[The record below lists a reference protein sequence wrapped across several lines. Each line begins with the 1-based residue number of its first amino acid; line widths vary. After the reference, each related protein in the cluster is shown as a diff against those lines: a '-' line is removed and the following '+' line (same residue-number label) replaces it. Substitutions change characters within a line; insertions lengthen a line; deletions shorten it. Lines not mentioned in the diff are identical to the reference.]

1 MSKIHEV
8 LNKILEKTTR
18 SDSRKT
24 ITTHLFWAYGEISN
38 LEKICLNS
46 FIRQGYA
53 LFLWTY
59 GDMTDVP
66 AGVILKDAREILPEN
81 RVFKYKN
88 GSYAGFANLF
98 RYAVL
103 SQKGGLYVDTDVIC
117 LTPSDKLQTQPF
129 LVSERKP
136 NANNPESS
144 SGVNNNVIYDPAPRP
159 GDIID
164 LAFAFSERFPLDKLE
179 WGDCG
184 PRLLNMIAVAY
195 PKLAFEIKE
204 PDFANPIDYF
214 NSPRDLLTPHFKLP
228 RQAAFLHCYNES
240 WRQAGIDKNAIF
252 PEKSLMA
259 FFAAKYLR

>member
-1 MSKIHEV
+1 MSKISQIV
-8 LNKILEKTTR
+8 KQILGKPTR
-18 SDSRKT
+18 PDSRKAI
-24 ITTHLFWAYGEISN
+24 ITHMFWAYGEVSN
-38 LEKICLNS
+38 LEKICINS
-46 FIRQGYA
+46 FISQGYT

-59 GDMTDVP
+59 GEIANAPVG
-66 AGVILKDAREILPEN
+66 AILKDAREILPEK
-81 RVFKYKN
+81 RVFKTKHD
-88 GSYAGFANLF
+88 SYAPFADLF

-103 SQKGGLYVDTDVIC
+103 SQKGGLYADTDVIC
-117 LTPSDKLQTQPF
+117 LTPSAKLPAQPF

-136 NANNPESS
+136 GADTQGLTT
-144 SGVNNNVIYDPAPRP
+144 GVNNNVMYNPIPRA

-164 LAFAFSERFPLDKLE
+164 LAFAFSDRFPLDKFE

-195 PKLAFEIKE
+195 PKLAFEVKE

-214 NSPRDLLTPHFKLP
+214 KSPHDLLTPHFRLP

-240 WRQAGIDKNAIF
+240 WRQAGIDKNAPF
-252 PEKSLMA
+252 PAKSLMA